1 MQLVVLEA
9 MKSEIDVPVE
19 EEEFVGKKVKMV
31 AVKEGDVIT
40 AGQKLVI
47 FE

>member
-1 MQLVVLEA
+1 MVLEA
-9 MKSEIDVPVE
+9 MKSEIDVAVE
-19 EEEFVGKKVKMV
+19 EEELVGKKVKAV

-40 AGQKLVI
+40 AGQKLVV